1 MIASR
6 GFMIRRKGAS
16 EIGIEKE
23 EDRGSG
29 GGRDGGVREAGRGMR
44 GKGGEGGGGEG
55 GGGGE

>member
-44 GKGGEGGGGEG
+44 GKGGEGGGG
-55 GGGGE
+55 GE